1 MLKPSDLTK
10 AELLQVVEMLA
21 METGPYYLDR
31 ALGRIRLQRNDAHHE
46 RCVKLIDEERKH
58 YAAYF
63 DLLRPYE
70 GKPIADVPPDVLEQA
85 QAELG
90 KARAAGQEWNR
101 RSGIKLKG
109 KVIDEKCTG
118 ENCPMQMG
126 YDFEN
131 CAAIEKC
138 PYRTWPVTIADRIRS
153 MPDDE
158 LAGVLYNFRMDF
170 ITKDLSSVSTMPAN
184 WHEIKKWLETPW
196 EGKP

>member
-46 RCVKLIDEERKH
+46 RCMKLIDEERKH

-70 GKPIADVPPDVLEQA
+70 GKPIADVPSDVLKRA
-85 QAELG
+85 QAEFD

-101 RSGIKLKG
+101 RNGIKLKER
-109 KVIDEKCTG
+109 VNDEKVH
-118 ENCPMQMG
+118 
-126 YDFEN
+126 
-131 CAAIEKC
+131 
-138 PYRTWPVTIADRIRS
+138 R
-153 MPDDE
+153 
-158 LAGVLYNFRMDF
+158 
-170 ITKDLSSVSTMPAN
+170 
-184 WHEIKKWLETPW
+184 
-196 EGKP
+196 